1 MDDLKGL
8 KIPLFKRTTPIEAVY
23 KDELP
28 PPVMVDCPVPY
39 FISKHEQVKI
49 DNKTIWEAIKDN
61 DNSK

>member
-8 KIPLFKRTTPIEAVY
+8 KIPIKKTEPIKAVY
-23 KDELP
+23 NKDELP
-28 PPVMVDCPVPY
+28 PPVIVVDPIPY
-39 FISKHEQVKI
+39 FISRYEQDKI